1 MRKFIEKSI
10 IILFCLFNTY
20 KINPTID
27 LVFYF
32 LISLIISVAL
42 DLFPK
47 RLARLFFYLSFL
59 GLLIYDP
66 LFVYYIPLILYN
78 LYLDFKAYSLLALPL
93 IFLDFS
99 LINLINSVISL
110 YLTMMTEKFEVL
122 LRENKAVRDELKE
135 DTIYLRKYN
144 EQLKID
150 REKNIHIAILTER
163 NRIARELHD
172 SIGHSISSS
181 ILQVEAL
188 KVVADDNIKESLNL
202 LQNTLRNGMDDIRKS
217 IHNLYNESL
226 DLKSRIEDLCHEIS
240 NIDIKLIYKMDDN
253 LPYDLKFDILSV
265 VKEAITNCVKHSN
278 ATELRITLLSQPKF
292 HSIVIMDNGSR
303 IDSTGNLSDKGI
315 GLLSIKEIASKY
327 KGFVNYG
334 FDNGFKI
341 HMTLMKG

>member
-1 MRKFIEKSI
+1 M
-10 IILFCLFNTY
+10 FNTY
-20 KINPTID
+20 KVNPTID

>member
-1 MRKFIEKSI
+1 MRKLIEKSI
-10 IILFCLFNTY
+10 VVVFCLFNTY
-20 KINPTID
+20 KVNPSID

-32 LISLIISVAL
+32 LISLIISVSL
-42 DLFPK
+42 DLLSK
-47 RLARLFFYLSFL
+47 RKVRFIFYLAFL
-59 GLLIYDP
+59 GLIFYDHLFIYYFP
-66 LFVYYIPLILYN
+66 LVLYN
-78 LYLDFKAYSLLALPL
+78 LYFDFHFHSLLALPL
-93 IFLDFS
+93 ILFDFS
-99 LINLINSVISL
+99 IINLISSAISL
-110 YLTMMTEKFEVL
+110 YLSIMTEKFEVL
-122 LRENKAVRDELKE
+122 LRENKAARDELKE

-188 KVVADDNIKESLNL
+188 KIVADENIKESLNL
-202 LQNTLRNGMDDIRKS
+202 LQDTLKNGMNDIRNS

-226 DLKSRIEDLCHEIS
+226 DLKSRIEDLSDEIS
-240 NIDIKLIYKMDDN
+240 SMDIKLIYKMEDD

-278 ATELRITLLSQPKF
+278 ATELKISLLSQPKF
-292 HSIVIMDNGSR
+292 HSIVIMDNGSKV
-303 IDSTGNLSDKGI
+303 DSISSLSNKGI
-315 GLLSIKEIASKY
+315 GLLSMKEIASKY
-327 KGFVNYG
+327 KGFVNYE

-341 HMTLMKG
+341 HMTLMRG